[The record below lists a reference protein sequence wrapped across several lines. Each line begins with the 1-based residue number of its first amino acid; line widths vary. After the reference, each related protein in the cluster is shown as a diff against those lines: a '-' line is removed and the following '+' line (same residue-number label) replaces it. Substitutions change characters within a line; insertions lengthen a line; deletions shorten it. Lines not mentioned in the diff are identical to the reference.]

1 MSENSQLSK
10 IRLLLIT
17 AAIAAGMG
25 AAGTTVFAEDGIISE
40 KDMYIQAVSL
50 YEQLSGAEV
59 IVPQNIIDSCG
70 DESLGKAVMLGFAN
84 ADEIGSV
91 SDSAALRKQDVMTV
105 LYKTIIDFDDSFAL
119 SSDEVDAIMNE
130 CYDNALVD
138 EENRAGYAFML
149 KHRIIDGYYDTKPD
163 KEVTWDGCS
172 TLVSTLYKLFVQ
184 NISFNVGGAEIEI
197 GANISTVTDVL
208 GQPARIDKS
217 DYGFDWYIYNID
229 YNYFMMVGVDA
240 DKITAFFSNARTFT
254 FGDIKPGENM
264 SCTASYTAD
273 DGFRFFA
280 GPDGTLDGV
289 LYNPNSKNDKIR
301 DLSCEAR
308 AFELAD
314 IINSYRTNHN
324 LAALDVSA
332 ALTDQAADMSVQA
345 RYRELARDAAETH
358 DKDGA
363 HHETGYDVFS
373 LYRRFIQDDSEISD
387 KNSKTVGIGVD
398 VDENL
403 NLMGSVIIEN
413 GTASDAVATDAAGL
427 EAITPEPEEIVEE
440 SIDEAH
446 EAETVETDE
455 TTDTADTADIEAGNE
470 DKSEEDTVLKDTDT
484 DFELISP
491 AADSIASADEDLIIQ
506 LGKESVNEFLV
517 KIYSY
522 EDDSYIVNSYITPNG
537 DKIEIAKELFEI
549 GKDYKLSISKIT
561 DTASSDAQELNFTYG
576 ELAEGVL
583 EINSIE
589 NEASIDDDHID
600 LSWDCGLF
608 HDFMID
614 IYDEEGQLLVS
625 RTISDAHF
633 AKINNIEPGR
643 YFVYVTAVRRNDSA
657 VIKAQDVRAV
667 NIKLPE
673 PVITEYILD
682 DGEEFVPVYE
692 DEEMG
697 LVYFYDED
705 IIEVTET
712 DNRGRTVTK
721 NKKKITQK
729 QVKATDYYK
738 MLANAQQKVDHFTG
752 SDKPDIITDANGV
765 SIYSYNMPMSIYSSE
780 TGNEIVREAQKYLGI
795 PYLWGG
801 TTPNG
806 FDCSGLA
813 QYVYRNCGI
822 SISRVSQTQ
831 YMEGTPISRE
841 NLQPGDLV
849 FFQANGDVHHVGI
862 YVGNGMMI
870 HAPYTGTVIQYQSI
884 DTPYYASQFCGGRRI
899 YTED

>member
-1 MSENSQLSK
+1 MSENSKLSK

-17 AAIAAGMG
+17 AAIATGVS
-25 AAGTTVFAEDGIISE
+25 AAGTTAFADNGIISE
-40 KDMYIQAVSL
+40 KDMYAQAVSL
-50 YEQLSGAEV
+50 YEKLSGAEV
-59 IVPQNIIDSCG
+59 IVPQNIIDFCG
-70 DESLGKAVMLGFAN
+70 DESLGKAVVLGFAN

-91 SDSAALRKQDVMTV
+91 SDNIALRKQDAMTV

-119 SSDEVDAIMNE
+119 SSDEVNEIMNQ

-163 KEVTWDGCS
+163 KEVTWDSCS

-184 NISFNVGGAEIEI
+184 NISFNVGGADIEI

-217 DYGFDWYIYNID
+217 DYGFDWYIYNTD
-229 YNYFMMVGVDA
+229 YHYFMMVGVDA

-254 FGDIKPGENM
+254 FGDIKPGESM
-264 SCTASYTAD
+264 SCTYGYTAD

-280 GPDGTLDGV
+280 GADGMLDGV
-289 LYNPNSKNDKIR
+289 LYNPHAKEDTIS
-301 DLSCEAR
+301 DLSNEAR
-308 AFELAD
+308 EFELAD

-324 LAALDVSA
+324 LAALEVSES
-332 ALTDQAADMSVQA
+332 LTYIAEDMSSQA
-345 RYRELARDAAETH
+345 RYRELARDASEIH
-358 DKDGA
+358 EKDGA
-363 HHETGYDVFS
+363 HHETGFDVFS
-373 LYRRFIQDDSEISD
+373 LYRRFIQNDEKISD
-387 KNSKTVGIGVD
+387 KNGSTVGVGID

-403 NLMGSVIIEN
+403 NLMGSVMIEN
-413 GTASDAVATDAAGL
+413 YTVSDTVATDAAGL
-427 EAITPEPEEIVEE
+427 EIIASETPENADEVYEEEPEYEEIAAEE
-440 SIDEAH
+440 EII
-446 EAETVETDE
+446 ETDE
-455 TTDTADTADIEAGNE
+455 DT
-470 DKSEEDTVLKDTDT
+470 S
-484 DFELISP
+484 FELISP
-491 AADSIASADEDLIIQ
+491 VADGIAAADEDLTIQ
-506 LGKESVNEFLV
+506 LGQESANEFLV

-522 EDDSYIVNSYITPNG
+522 EDDIYIVNSYITPDG
-537 DKIEIAKELFEI
+537 DKIVIAKDLFEA

-561 DTASSDAQELNFTYG
+561 ETASSDAQELNFTYG
-576 ELAEGVL
+576 ELPEGAL
-583 EINSIE
+583 LINSVE

-625 RTISDAHF
+625 RTVSDAHY
-633 AKINNIEPGR
+633 AKISSISQGR
-643 YFVYVTAVRRNDSA
+643 YYVYVTAMRRNDSE
-657 VIKAQDVRAV
+657 VIKAQDVRAI

-682 DGEEFVPVYE
+682 NGEEFIPIYE

-705 IIEVTET
+705 IIDVTKT
-712 DNRGRTVTK
+712 DSKGRTVTEK
-721 NKKKITQK
+721 KKKITQK
-729 QVKATDYYK
+729 QVKATDYYRL
-738 MLANAQQKVDHFTG
+738 LANAQQKVDHFTG

-765 SIYSYNMPMSIYSSE
+765 SVYGYNMPMSIYSSE
-780 TGNEIVREAQKYLGI
+780 IGNEIVREAQKYLGV

-822 SISRVSQTQ
+822 NLSRVSQTQ
-831 YMEGTPISRE
+831 YMEGTSISRE

-870 HAPYTGTVIQYQSI
+870 HAPYTGTVVQYQSI
-884 DTPYYASQFCGGRRI
+884 DSPHYASQFCGGRRI
-899 YTED
+899 YTEN